1 MAEETPLWLSR
12 EFLENM
18 LQKAKNDNS
27 IRVIDIFSKP
37 ATAKGDNYS
46 SDMYRVSVE
55 FASKQDDRE
64 VMNKISF
71 IVKVA
76 PSADTVQR
84 KMVEQSK
91 IFETEISMME
101 NLLKKMNDL
110 VGPAHILGAQIF
122 YSKKDYPG
130 FLVIEDLAPLGFRM
144 ANRQASLDL
153 PHSLC
158 AMRGLARFHAS
169 SLAICEK
176 EPYYKTLYTKG
187 IYHREQTSG
196 LAMFFVLGT
205 KSLAEQV
212 KKWPNFEKYG
222 EKIDKIAN
230 KIYYETSKVI
240 KYRDDE
246 FNVINHGDFWVNN
259 MMFRYNDE
267 GKPIDHIFVDFQM
280 CVYGSPALDLQYF
293 LSTSTNN
300 EVYDNYQ
307 DRLIDEYYNTLCN
320 TMKQLDCK
328 TLPPSIKELR
338 KSIKEREIIA
348 MISSFTVLPYVI
360 VDKNEVKDLNEIFT
374 KDGGYDGF
382 AHKNDLYR
390 KIISKRIPYYDQL
403 GLLDL

>member
-1 MAEETPLWLSR
+1 MAEETPLWLSI
-12 EFLENM
+12 EFLQNILRET
-18 LQKAKNDNS
+18 KNDNS
-27 IRVIDIFSKP
+27 IRVIDVFSKP

-55 FASKQDDRE
+55 FSSKQDDRE

-76 PSADTVQR
+76 PSADTTQR
-84 KMVEQSK
+84 KMIEQSK
-91 IFETEISMME
+91 VFDTEISIME

-110 VGPAHILGAQIF
+110 VGPAHILSAQIF
-122 YSKKDYPG
+122 YSKKEYPS
-130 FLVIEDLAPLGFRM
+130 FLVIEDLVPLGFRM
-144 ANRQASLDL
+144 ADRQAGLDL
-153 PHSLC
+153 PHCLC
-158 AMRGLARFHAS
+158 AMQGLARFHAS
-169 SLAICEK
+169 NVAVCEK
-176 EPYYKTLYTKG
+176 EPNLKTLYTRG
-187 IYHREQTSG
+187 IYYCEQSSEITQ
-196 LAMFFVLGT
+196 FFTYGT
-205 KSLAEQV
+205 KSLAEEV

-222 EKIDKIAN
+222 EKIDKISD
-230 KIYYETSKVI
+230 KIYHETSKLI

-280 CVYGSPALDLQYF
+280 CVYGSPAFDLLYF

-300 EVYDNYQ
+300 EVYDNYK
-307 DRLIDEYYNTLCN
+307 DRLIDEYYNTLCK

-328 TLPPSIKELR
+328 TPPPSMKELR
-338 KSIKEREIIA
+338 KSIKEREIIE

-360 VDKNEVKDLNEIFT
+360 VDKNEVRGFNEIIT
-374 KDGGYDGF
+374 ADGGYNGF

-390 KIISKRIPYYDQL
+390 KKVSKRIPHYDQL